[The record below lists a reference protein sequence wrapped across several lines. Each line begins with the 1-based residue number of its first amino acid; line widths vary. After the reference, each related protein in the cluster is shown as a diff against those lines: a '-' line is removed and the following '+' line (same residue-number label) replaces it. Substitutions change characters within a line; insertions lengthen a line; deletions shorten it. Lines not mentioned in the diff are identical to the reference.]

1 MLDAVS
7 DFLRFLDL
15 CLQLGEVRCIILL
28 RRWLQKSYTPA
39 KRCFYVNKRKPRQNE
54 GF

>member
-28 RRWLQKSYTPA
+28 RRWLQKVTLL
-39 KRCFYVNKRKPRQNE
+39 RKDV
-54 GF
+54 FM